1 MDYLYFLL
9 NKMTRAPYALK
20 CDVIGYTSAVM
31 EYIMLQR
38 GTDLQR
44 RWACLGLN
52 GLWKKY
58 AIIVLK
64 EILLH

>member
-31 EYIMLQR
+31 EYIMLRR
-38 GTDLQR
+38 GTDLKR
-44 RWACLGLN
+44 RGACLGLN
-52 GLWKKY
+52 GLWKKICQY
-58 AIIVLK
+58 SP
-64 EILLH
+64 